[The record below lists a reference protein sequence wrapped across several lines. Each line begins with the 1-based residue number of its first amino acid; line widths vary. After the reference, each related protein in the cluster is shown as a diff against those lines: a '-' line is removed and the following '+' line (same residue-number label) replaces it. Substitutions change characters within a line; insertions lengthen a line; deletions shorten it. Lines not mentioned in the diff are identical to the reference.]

1 MEMKVRKGA
10 IVSFSVLP
18 QTTIAP
24 FSCKVLDI
32 NENEVVIVEQAFVS
46 KEEIPKWSGVKTKDL
61 NHRVS
66 VDFGNPISIPRKYIK
81 EWKYSTIPD
90 DTSMYYSSYNPSDVK
105 KMPQE
110 RVNSYDVTGLCKGY
124 GEYLE

>member
-1 MEMKVRKGA
+1 MEMKLRKGA

-18 QTTIAP
+18 QTIIAP

-32 NENEVVIVEQAFVS
+32 NENEVVIIEQAFVS
-46 KEEIPKWSGVKTKDL
+46 KEEIPKWSGVKTQDL

-66 VDFGNPISIPRKYIK
+66 VDCGTPISIPRGNITD
-81 EWKYSTIPD
+81 WKYSTIPN
-90 DTSMYYSSYNPSDVK
+90 DTTKYYSYYNPSDVK